1 MGMEVEKIEKEK
13 WVFYVLLENGKRVSF
28 IGYRKGRAQV
38 LFNAVYGI
46 IRPNGEKH
54 ITVRADLDDEDFI
67 EVKTPEEFR
76 KVKNIVFQKAV
87 LW

>member
-13 WVFYVLLENGKRVSF
+13 WVFYVLKENGKRVSF
-28 IGYRKGRAQV
+28 IGYRKNRGRV

-46 IRPNGEKH
+46 ILPNGEKH
-54 ITVRADLDDEDFI
+54 IAQRADLDDEDFI
-67 EVKTPEEFR
+67 EVKTPEEFQ

-87 LW
+87 FW